1 MDKNYTN
8 IKERVIFYAKANGS
22 SIEKFLKSIGMTYGS
37 FKGKAKTGALNSDA
51 IAKIYTMHPD
61 ISLEWLLI
69 GEGQMIKENKKE
81 SLNSDSTTFKE
92 DLNSNELELL
102 KKDLETTRNTL
113 EDKIQMIHVQKD
125 LVNSLKAEIQRLNIE
140 LELLKKQEK
149 PA

>member
-69 GEGQMIKENKKE
+69 GEGQMIKENKNE
-81 SLNSDSTTFKE
+81 SLKSDTDVFKA
-92 DLNSNELELL
+92 DLNTNEIEVL
-102 KKDLETTRNTL
+102 KRDLETAHTTL
-113 EDKIQMIHVQKD
+113 EGQKDMIEVQKY
-125 LVNSLKAEIQRLNIE
+125 LINNLKEEIQRLKTKSNE
-140 LELLKKQEK
+140 
-149 PA
+149 